1 MIKLTTNINIGI
13 LMQVDDALLL
23 RLEKLSFLKVSDD
36 KREEMIGQL
45 SEIVSFVDNL
55 SELNTDG
62 VDDKFAMD
70 DSSTFL
76 REDTKQNDVEI
87 GKSILN
93 HYSILSENY
102 HIEYGEYETCGYLL
116 GHYMVDESLFGYK
129 VKRKVADLK
138 KYKHVFLGHQHTP
151 QEMGNV
157 THVGSCRYISFSEYS
172 DIKRVLILDLDTNEI
187 EEIILQLV
195 IPMAV
200 YSCDKNTNKTLYRR
214 LKVLEPDTKV
224 KVIFNDLEGYK
235 FNINN
240 ISEWNEKF
248 IDFKVELNFKVN
260 GTESKETKTD
270 TFSNDFLKWLDEND
284 IDEDIK
290 NILRKEVENVK

>member
-1 MIKLTTNINIGI
+1 MKALIFTDLHIDEKSLEECKIVLGEILGIAWEYEVDVIWNLGDTFDNYRPSSDCMDVYANFVKRWGGEILNI
-13 LMQVDDALLL
+13 VA
-23 RLEKLSFLKVSDD
+23 
-36 KREEMIGQL
+36 
-45 SEIVSFVDNL
+45 
-55 SELNTDG
+55 
-62 VDDKFAMD
+62 
-70 DSSTFL
+70 SSHEST
-76 REDTKQNDVEI
+76 QI